1 MAENNSMQL
10 LLDGEAELRAT
21 PQTTFRDTSPAMEG
35 LLYKPFPV
43 LDHGFIRLMD
53 YMGDEGSIVQAA
65 RVSYGKGTKKVSE
78 DRGLI
83 RYLIRH
89 WHTTPL
95 EMCEIKVHA
104 KMPIFVARQWV
115 RHRTASLNEYS
126 GRYSVMDREFYVP
139 DASRLGVQSTS
150 NKQGTDADD
159 LTEEQ
164 QAQVLSILKRDA
176 AAAWDGYDE
185 LLNDHN
191 LARELARIN
200 LPMSAYTQWYW
211 KIDLKNLMHFLALRA
226 DSHAQEEIRVYAQI
240 MCDMVEA
247 WLPNVY
253 EAWDDYHP
261 YRKAHNFSGPE
272 VEAVGALVEM
282 ATAKHSHEEIR
293 GLLLPLLKGKSSK
306 REIKEFFTSLGINR

>member
-1 MAENNSMQL
+1 MDQDKLQL

-21 PQTTFRDTSPAMEG
+21 AHTTFRDTSPAMEE

-95 EMCEIKVHA
+95 EMCELKVHV

-126 GRYSVMDREFYVP
+126 GRYSVLDREFYVP
-139 DASRLGVQSTS
+139 PATRLGVQSTT
-150 NKQGTDADD
+150 NKQGTDDNE
-159 LTEEQ
+159 LTPEQ
-164 QAQVLSILKRDA
+164 QAEVLRILKRDA

-185 LLNDHN
+185 LLEDHN

-200 LPMSAYTQWYW
+200 LPLSAYTQWYW

-226 DSHAQEEIRVYAQI
+226 DSHAQEEIRVYAEI

-247 WLPNVY
+247 WLPNVF

-261 YRKAHNFSGPE
+261 YRKAQNFSGPE
-272 VEAVGALVEM
+272 VDALMSLVQAAVDSYGSENVR
-282 ATAKHSHEEIR
+282 KS
-293 GLLLPLLKGKSSK
+293 LLPHLRGKASK
-306 REIKEFFTSLGINR
+306 REIREFFSTLGISR